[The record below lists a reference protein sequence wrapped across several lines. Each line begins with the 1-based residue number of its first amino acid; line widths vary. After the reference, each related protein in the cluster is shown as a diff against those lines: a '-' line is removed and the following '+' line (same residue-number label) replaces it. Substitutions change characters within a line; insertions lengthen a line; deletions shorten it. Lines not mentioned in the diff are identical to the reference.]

1 MRVLYLGLRL
11 VTDFVFFLNL
21 LFVCFSCFLIVLLF
35 YKFYIAIIN
44 HKQVLCLARKNDS
57 LMILQYSYIL
67 IIIFIT
73 KGERKKWKKT
83 KKWWTFTA
91 HNGNS
96 NHHLQPL
103 LRVPLVFLLLMC
115 HTDLSSFS
123 DRGHSSSEREESV
136 SNARC
141 HITVNGNNSTFV
153 VFASDRIHRFCTLSI
168 LL

>member
-1 MRVLYLGLRL
+1 MRVLYLGLWL
-11 VTDFVFFLNL
+11 VTDFVFFKSSFR
-21 LFVCFSCFLIVLLF
+21 LFFVFFNRFAFL
-35 YKFYIAIIN
+35 
-44 HKQVLCLARKNDS
+44 QVLHCHYQSQASSMPSKEEWFTYDTTVFLHLNNHIHNQRR
-57 LMILQYSYIL
+57 
-67 IIIFIT
+67 
-73 KGERKKWKKT
+73 EKKWKKT

-141 HITVNGNNSTFV
+141 HITVNGNSSTFV

>member
-1 MRVLYLGLRL
+1 M
-11 VTDFVFFLNL
+11 FVFLNL

-73 KGERKKWKKT
+73 KGERKKKWKKT

-123 DRGHSSSEREESV
+123 DRGQSSSEREESV

-141 HITVNGNNSTFV
+141 HITVNDNSSTFV

>member
-11 VTDFVFFLNL
+11 VTDFGFFLNL

-73 KGERKKWKKT
+73 KGERKKNERKQR
-83 KKWWTFTA
+83 
-91 HNGNS
+91 NDG
-96 NHHLQPL
+96 HLQHIMATL
-103 LRVPLVFLLLMC
+103 TIIYNLCFEFLVFLLLMC

-141 HITVNGNNSTFV
+141 HITVNGNSSTFV